1 VHLPSENGVSVAFL
15 ICDIAVRPIP
25 ERMHNSALLNCRYG
39 NFAARKSNAATVADE
54 NESVSARLSCFA
66 EFVFIWIIIC
76 SYEHLRQE
84 LADGHFAEGEGEI
97 PRYSLARGTLSKN
110 FAGLPRT
117 FPARRRKPEKKR
129 SASNKANKKP
139 GVEPFVFA
147 RLLEQVRRSERDM
160 EPQLTLFMTDIQL
173 KKLVN
178 EAVSLHRALTTYS
191 ERLKAL
197 KADLIREAQR
207 HKADFTITE
216 GGGSRWTASGT
227 DGCIARVNFPAPALL
242 SHIDTEDE
250 TFDNILALAGELLDE
265 LFESRHYLK
274 PVADFRDEVAA
285 ALPRRTA
292 AQLIELCQVE
302 CSPRV
307 SFETAETK
315 TKER

>member
-1 VHLPSENGVSVAFL
+1 MSRWPLRRRRAKRFPPA
-15 ICDIAVRPIP
+15 
-25 ERMHNSALLNCRYG
+25 ALL
-39 NFAARKSNAATVADE
+39 AE
-54 NESVSARLSCFA
+54 N
-66 EFVFIWIIIC
+66 
-76 SYEHLRQE
+76 
-84 LADGHFAEGEGEI
+84 
-97 PRYSLARGTLSKN
+97 LSKS
-110 FAGLPRT
+110 FAGLRRT
-117 FPARRRKPEKKR
+117 FPAVRRKPEKEQ
-129 SASNKANKKP
+129 SASKQVGKKP
-139 GVEPFVFA
+139 GVELFVFA

-160 EPQLTLFMTDIQL
+160 KPQPTLFMTDTQL

-207 HKADFTITE
+207 HKEDFTLTD
-216 GGGSRWTASGT
+216 GGGSRWTACGT

-250 TFDNILALAGELLDE
+250 AFDKVLALAGESLDG
-265 LFESRHYLK
+265 LFDSVHYLK

-285 ALPRRTA
+285 ALPRRA
-292 AQLIELCQVE
+292 ATQLIELCQVE

>member
-1 VHLPSENGVSVAFL
+1 VASLQVYQGDADANLSKTF
-15 ICDIAVRPIP
+15 AGPQRT
-25 ERMHNSALLNCRYG
+25 S
-39 NFAARKSNAATVADE
+39 AARLE
-54 NESVSARLSCFA
+54 NTE
-66 EFVFIWIIIC
+66 E
-76 SYEHLRQE
+76 
-84 LADGHFAEGEGEI
+84 
-97 PRYSLARGTLSKN
+97 
-110 FAGLPRT
+110 
-117 FPARRRKPEKKR
+117 R
-129 SASNKANKKP
+129 SA
-139 GVEPFVFA
+139 GDEPDQQKTGCRAFVSREFWSKCAGASAA
-147 RLLEQVRRSERDM
+147 RNLNR
-160 EPQLTLFMTDIQL
+160 TLFMTDTQL

-178 EAVSLHRALTTYS
+178 EAVSLHRALTTYN

-207 HKADFTITE
+207 HKEDFTITD
-216 GGGSRWTASGT
+216 GGGSRWTACGT

-250 TFDNILALAGELLDE
+250 TFDKILALAGESLDS
-265 LFESRHYLK
+265 LFDSRHYLK
-274 PVADFRDEVAA
+274 PVTDFRDEVSA